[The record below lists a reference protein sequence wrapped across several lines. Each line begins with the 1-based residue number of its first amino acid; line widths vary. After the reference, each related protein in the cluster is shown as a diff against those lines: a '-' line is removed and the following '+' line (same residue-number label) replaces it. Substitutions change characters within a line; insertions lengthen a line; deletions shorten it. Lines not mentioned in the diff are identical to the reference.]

1 MGSVYYLWFT
11 KTFVLF
17 QILLNTF
24 NNMNPFF
31 GVLAA
36 AAVASAAPAAD
47 PQLLQSGLPAGPLTP
62 AWGNGV
68 LTPRGVRP
76 LNLEGFS
83 EDVNQDGFVD
93 PIGAAVAPVAVAAPA
108 VHAVA
113 APAIHYAGYALPAV
127 KPVEVKVEKVEP
139 VEVKAPVVTYAA
151 APALAHPVHY
161 AAPVA
166 AVHHAVVHQP
176 VATRTYPV
184 PVSQHTETVHV
195 GTHTYTNTLPHVLG
209 AGAPILG
216 GLPVVAAA
224 KPAEAE
230 AEAAVAEE

>member
-1 MGSVYYLWFT
+1 MGWFT

-24 NNMNPFF
+24 INMKPFF

-93 PIGAAVAPVAVAAPA
+93 PIGAAVAPAVYAAAAPA
-108 VHAVA
+108 VH
-113 APAIHYAGYALPAV
+113 YGGYALPAV

-176 VATRTYPV
+176 VATHTYTV
-184 PVSQHTETVHV
+184 PVSSHVETVHV

-216 GLPVVAAA
+216 HLPVVAAA
-224 KPAEAE
+224 AEPAEAE
-230 AEAAVAEE
+230 AEAAVAAE

>member
-1 MGSVYYLWFT
+1 MGSVL
-11 KTFVLF
+11 FVVHQNICLVS
-17 QILLNTF
+17 ILLNTF
-24 NNMNPFF
+24 INMKPFF

-108 VHAVA
+108 IHAVA
-113 APAIHYAGYALPAV
+113 APAVHYAGYALPAV

-176 VATRTYPV
+176 VATHTYTV
-184 PVSQHTETVHV
+184 PVSSHVETVHV
-195 GTHTYTNTLPHVLG
+195 GTHTYTNTLPHILG

-230 AEAAVAEE
+230 AAVAEE

>member
-1 MGSVYYLWFT
+1 MGVYYLWFT

-17 QILLNTF
+17 QFLHNSFIT
-24 NNMNPFF
+24 MKPFF

-36 AAVASAAPAAD
+36 AAMGSAAPAAD

-62 AWGNGV
+62 AWGDGV

-76 LNLEGFS
+76 LHLEGFS

-93 PIGAAVAPVAVAAPA
+93 PIGAAVAPVAVAAPVAAALPA
-108 VHAVA
+108 VHYGA
-113 APAIHYAGYALPAV
+113 YALPAV

-139 VEVKAPVVTYAA
+139 VEVKAPVVAYA
-151 APALAHPVHY
+151 APALAHT
-161 AAPVA
+161 
-166 AVHHAVVHQP
+166 VVHRP
-176 VATRTYPV
+176 VATHTYTV
-184 PVSQHTETVHV
+184 PVSTHTETVHV

-216 GLPVVAAA
+216 HLPVVAAA
-224 KPAEAE
+224 AEPAEAE
-230 AEAAVAEE
+230 AEAA

>member
-1 MGSVYYLWFT
+1 M
-11 KTFVLF
+11 
-17 QILLNTF
+17 
-24 NNMNPFF
+24 
-31 GVLAA
+31 
-36 AAVASAAPAAD
+36 
-47 PQLLQSGLPAGPLTP
+47 LQSGLPAGPLTP
-62 AWGNGV
+62 AWGDGV

-76 LNLEGFS
+76 LHLEGFS

-93 PIGAAVAPVAVAAPA
+93 PIGAAVAPVAVAAPVAAALPA
-108 VHAVA
+108 VH
-113 APAIHYAGYALPAV
+113 YGGYALPAV

-139 VEVKAPVVTYAA
+139 VEIKAPVVTYAA

-161 AAPVA
+161 AAPA
-166 AVHHAVVHQP
+166 LAHTVVHRP
-176 VATRTYPV
+176 VATHTYTV
-184 PVSQHTETVHV
+184 PVSTHTETVHV

>member
-1 MGSVYYLWFT
+1 MGVYYLWFT

-24 NNMNPFF
+24 INMKPFF

-76 LNLEGFS
+76 LHLEGFS

-93 PIGAAVAPVAVAAPA
+93 PIGAAVAPVAVAAPVAAALPA
-108 VHAVA
+108 VHYGA
-113 APAIHYAGYALPAV
+113 YALPAV

-161 AAPVA
+161 AGAYAAPA
-166 AVHHAVVHQP
+166 FAHTVVHRL
-176 VATRTYPV
+176 VATHTYTV
-184 PVSQHTETVHV
+184 PVSTHTETVHV

-216 GLPVVAAA
+216 HLPVVAAA
-224 KPAEAE
+224 AEPAEAE
-230 AEAAVAEE
+230 AEAAVAAE

>member
-1 MGSVYYLWFT
+1 MGYYLWFT
-11 KTFVLF
+11 KSFVLF
-17 QILLNTF
+17 QFLHNSLII
-24 NNMNPFF
+24 MKPFF

-36 AAVASAAPAAD
+36 AAMGYAAPAAD

-62 AWGNGV
+62 AWGDGV

-76 LNLEGFS
+76 LHLEGFS

-113 APAIHYAGYALPAV
+113 APAVTYAGYALPAV
-127 KPVEVKVEKVEP
+127 KPVEVK
-139 VEVKAPVVTYAA
+139 ATVVTYAA

-161 AAPVA
+161 AAA
-166 AVHHAVVHQP
+166 LVHQVVHQP
-176 VATRTYPV
+176 VATDTYTV
-184 PVSQHTETVHV
+184 PVSTHTETVHL

-209 AGAPILG
+209 AGASILG
-216 GLPVVAAA
+216 GLPVIAAA

>member
-1 MGSVYYLWFT
+1 MG
-11 KTFVLF
+11 
-17 QILLNTF
+17 
-24 NNMNPFF
+24 
-31 GVLAA
+31 
-36 AAVASAAPAAD
+36 
-47 PQLLQSGLPAGPLTP
+47 TP
-62 AWGNGV
+62 AWGDGV

-76 LNLEGFS
+76 LHLEGFS

-108 VHAVA
+108 VHALA
-113 APAIHYAGYALPAV
+113 A
-127 KPVEVKVEKVEP
+127 
-139 VEVKAPVVTYAA
+139 
-151 APALAHPVHY
+151 PVHY

-176 VATRTYPV
+176 VATHTYTV

-216 GLPVVAAA
+216 
-224 KPAEAE
+224 
-230 AEAAVAEE
+230 

>member
-24 NNMNPFF
+24 INMKPFF

-113 APAIHYAGYALPAV
+113 APAVHYAGYALPAV
-127 KPVEVKVEKVEP
+127 KP

-166 AVHHAVVHQP
+166 AVHH
-176 VATRTYPV
+176 
-184 PVSQHTETVHV
+184 
-195 GTHTYTNTLPHVLG
+195 
-209 AGAPILG
+209 
-216 GLPVVAAA
+216 
-224 KPAEAE
+224 
-230 AEAAVAEE
+230 

>member
-11 KTFVLF
+11 QTFVLF

-24 NNMNPFF
+24 INMKPFF

-93 PIGAAVAPVAVAAPA
+93 PIGAAVAPVAAAAPA
-108 VHAVA
+108 VH
-113 APAIHYAGYALPAV
+113 YGGYALPAV

-176 VATRTYPV
+176 VATHTYTV

-230 AEAAVAEE
+230 AAVAEE

>member
-1 MGSVYYLWFT
+1 MGVYYLWFT

-36 AAVASAAPAAD
+36 AAVATAAPAAD

-76 LNLEGFS
+76 LNLEGF
-83 EDVNQDGFVD
+83 VD

-113 APAIHYAGYALPAV
+113 APAVTYAGYALPAV

-139 VEVKAPVVTYAA
+139 VEIKAPVVTYAA
-151 APALAHPVHY
+151 APALAHPVNYAGAY
-161 AAPVA
+161 AAPA
-166 AVHHAVVHQP
+166 LAHTVVHRP
-176 VATRTYPV
+176 VATHTYTV
-184 PVSQHTETVHV
+184 PVSTHTETVHV

-216 GLPVVAAA
+216 HLPVVAAA
-224 KPAEAE
+224 AEPAEAE
-230 AEAAVAEE
+230 AEAAVAAE

>member
-24 NNMNPFF
+24 INMKPFF

-113 APAIHYAGYALPAV
+113 APAVTYAGYALPAV

-139 VEVKAPVVTYAA
+139 VEIKAPVV
-151 APALAHPVHY
+151 PY

-176 VATRTYPV
+176 VATHTYTV

-216 GLPVVAAA
+216 HLPVVAAA

>member
-11 KTFVLF
+11 KSFVLF
-17 QILLNTF
+17 QFLHNSFIK
-24 NNMNPFF
+24 MKPFF

-36 AAVASAAPAAD
+36 AAMGYAAPAAD

-62 AWGNGV
+62 AWGDGV

-76 LNLEGFS
+76 LHLEGFS

-93 PIGAAVAPVAVAAPA
+93 PIGAAVAPVAAALPA
-108 VHAVA
+108 VHYGA
-113 APAIHYAGYALPAV
+113 YALPAV

-161 AAPVA
+161 AGAYAAPA
-166 AVHHAVVHQP
+166 LA
-176 VATRTYPV
+176 
-184 PVSQHTETVHV
+184 
-195 GTHTYTNTLPHVLG
+195 
-209 AGAPILG
+209 
-216 GLPVVAAA
+216 
-224 KPAEAE
+224 
-230 AEAAVAEE
+230 

>member
-1 MGSVYYLWFT
+1 MGWFT

-24 NNMNPFF
+24 INMKPFF

-108 VHAVA
+108 VYAAA
-113 APAIHYAGYALPAV
+113 APAVHYAGYALPAV

-151 APALAHPVHY
+151 APALAHT
-161 AAPVA
+161 
-166 AVHHAVVHQP
+166 VVHRP
-176 VATRTYPV
+176 VATHTYTV
-184 PVSQHTETVHV
+184 PVSTHTETVHV

-216 GLPVVAAA
+216 HLPVVAAA
-224 KPAEAE
+224 
-230 AEAAVAEE
+230 

>member
-11 KTFVLF
+11 RTFVLF
-17 QILLNTF
+17 QFLHNSLINMKAFIIL
-24 NNMNPFF
+24 
-31 GVLAA
+31 
-36 AAVASAAPAAD
+36 AVAAMGYAAPAAD

-76 LNLEGFS
+76 INLEGFS

-93 PIGAAVAPVAVAAPA
+93 PIGHAVAPVAVAAPA
-108 VHAVA
+108 VHYAA
-113 APAIHYAGYALPAV
+113 APVVNYALPAV

-139 VEVKAPVVTYAA
+139 VEIKAPVVTYAA
-151 APALAHPVHY
+151 APALAAPVHY
-161 AAPVA
+161 
-166 AVHHAVVHQP
+166 VHHAVVHRP
-176 VATRTYPV
+176 VATHTYTV
-184 PVSQHTETVHV
+184 PVSTHVETTHV

-224 KPAEAE
+224 KPAE
-230 AEAAVAEE
+230 EAAVAEE

>member
-1 MGSVYYLWFT
+1 MGVYYLWFT
-11 KTFVLF
+11 KTFILF
-17 QILLNTF
+17 QFLHNSFIIMKAF
-24 NNMNPFF
+24 I
-31 GVLAA
+31 AA
-36 AAVASAAPAAD
+36 AALAAVGSAAPAAD

-62 AWGNGV
+62 AWGDGV

-76 LNLEGFS
+76 LHLEGFS

-108 VHAVA
+108 FHAVA
-113 APAIHYAGYALPAV
+113 APAVHYAGYALPAV

-176 VATRTYPV
+176 VATHTYTV

-224 KPAEAE
+224 KPADENG
-230 AEAAVAEE
+230 VAEE

>member
-1 MGSVYYLWFT
+1 MG
-11 KTFVLF
+11 
-17 QILLNTF
+17 

-36 AAVASAAPAAD
+36 TAVASAAPAAD

-113 APAIHYAGYALPAV
+113 APAVTYAGYALPAV

-176 VATRTYPV
+176 VATHTYTV

-230 AEAAVAEE
+230 AAVAEE

>member
-1 MGSVYYLWFT
+1 MGWFT
-11 KTFVLF
+11 KTFDLF

-24 NNMNPFF
+24 INMKPFF

-113 APAIHYAGYALPAV
+113 APAVHYAGYALPAV

-176 VATRTYPV
+176 VATHTYTV

>member
-1 MGSVYYLWFT
+1 
-11 KTFVLF
+11 
-17 QILLNTF
+17 
-24 NNMNPFF
+24 MNPFF

-36 AAVASAAPAAD
+36 AAVATAAPAAD
-47 PQLLQSGLPAGPLTP
+47 PQLLQSGLPDGPLTP
-62 AWGNGV
+62 AWGDGV

-76 LNLEGFS
+76 LHLEGFS

-93 PIGAAVAPVAVAAPA
+93 PIGAAVAPVAVAAPVAAALPA
-108 VHAVA
+108 VHYGA
-113 APAIHYAGYALPAV
+113 YALPAV

-166 AVHHAVVHQP
+166 AVHHTVVHQP
-176 VATRTYPV
+176 VATHTYTV
-184 PVSQHTETVHV
+184 PVSTHVETTHV
-195 GTHTYTNTLPHVLG
+195 GTHTYTNTLPHVFG

-224 KPAEAE
+224 KPAE
-230 AEAAVAEE
+230 EAAVAE

>member
-1 MGSVYYLWFT
+1 M
-11 KTFVLF
+11 
-17 QILLNTF
+17 
-24 NNMNPFF
+24 
-31 GVLAA
+31 AA

-108 VHAVA
+108 VYAAA
-113 APAIHYAGYALPAV
+113 APAVHYGGYALPAV

-176 VATRTYPV
+176 VATHTYTV
-184 PVSQHTETVHV
+184 PVSSHVETVHV

-216 GLPVVAAA
+216 HLPVVAAA
-224 KPAEAE
+224 AEPAEAE
-230 AEAAVAEE
+230 AEAAVAAE

>member
-1 MGSVYYLWFT
+1 LGSLSVYYLWFT

-24 NNMNPFF
+24 INMNPFF

-113 APAIHYAGYALPAV
+113 APAVTYAGYALPAV

-139 VEVKAPVVTYAA
+139 VEIKAPVVTYAA

-176 VATRTYPV
+176 VATHTYTV

-224 KPAEAE
+224 KPADENG
-230 AEAAVAEE
+230 VAEE

>member
-1 MGSVYYLWFT
+1 LWFT

-24 NNMNPFF
+24 INMKPFF

-93 PIGAAVAPVAVAAPA
+93 PIGAAVAPVAYAAPA

-113 APAIHYAGYALPAV
+113 APAVHYAGYALPAV

-176 VATRTYPV
+176 VATHTYTV

>member
-1 MGSVYYLWFT
+1 LWFT

-17 QILLNTF
+17 QFLHNSFIIMKAF
-24 NNMNPFF
+24 I
-31 GVLAA
+31 AA
-36 AAVASAAPAAD
+36 AALAAVGSAAPAAD

-62 AWGNGV
+62 AWGDGV

-76 LNLEGFS
+76 LHLEGFS

-93 PIGAAVAPVAVAAPA
+93 PIGAAVAPVAVAAPVAAALPA
-108 VHAVA
+108 VH
-113 APAIHYAGYALPAV
+113 YGGYALPAV

-139 VEVKAPVVTYAA
+139 VEIKAPVVTYAA
-151 APALAHPVHY
+151 APALAAPVHY
-161 AAPVA
+161 AAPA
-166 AVHHAVVHQP
+166 HYVHHAVVHRP
-176 VATRTYPV
+176 VATHTYTV
-184 PVSQHTETVHV
+184 PVSTHVETTHV

-224 KPAEAE
+224 KPADEV
-230 AEAAVAEE
+230 AVAEE

>member
-1 MGSVYYLWFT
+1 MGVYYLWFT

-17 QILLNTF
+17 QFLHNSLIT
-24 NNMNPFF
+24 MKPFF

-36 AAVASAAPAAD
+36 AAMGYAAPAAD

-62 AWGNGV
+62 TWGDGV

-76 LNLEGFS
+76 LHLEGFS

-93 PIGAAVAPVAVAAPA
+93 PIGAAVAPVAVAAPVAAALPA
-108 VHAVA
+108 VH
-113 APAIHYAGYALPAV
+113 YGGYALPAV

-139 VEVKAPVVTYAA
+139 VEIKAPVVTYAA

-161 AAPVA
+161 AAPA
-166 AVHHAVVHQP
+166 LAHTVVHRP
-176 VATRTYPV
+176 VATHTYPV
-184 PVSQHTETVHV
+184 PVSTHTETVHV

-224 KPAEAE
+224 KPAE
-230 AEAAVAEE
+230 EAAVAEE